1 MLLEGKNAVKEAL
14 NSDTTVE
21 KIIIAKGIK
30 DGSLNLLVALAK
42 QKGVRVC
49 FEDRSILDKKSETG
63 KHQGVIAYTT
73 EFKYCELE
81 DILQE
86 KRGAEHFILI
96 LDEIE
101 DPHNLGSII
110 RVAECHGVDGI
121 VIPKL
126 RSATVN
132 ETVIRAS
139 AGATQ
144 HMKIAKVTNINDA
157 IRRLQEDFI
166 RVIALDMDG
175 TNISEAHLEGDIA
188 IVIGNEGKGIKKL
201 TAKLCDETVA
211 IPMFGKVSSLNA
223 SVATGIALYECRRQ
237 R

>member
-42 QKGVRVC
+42 GKGVRVC
-49 FEDRSILDKKSETG
+49 FEDRAILDKKSETG

-73 EFKYCELE
+73 EFKYCDIE
-81 DILQE
+81 DIINE
-86 KRGAEHFILI
+86 KRGENHFILI

-121 VIPKL
+121 IIPKL

-166 RVIALDMDG
+166 RVIALDMG
-175 TNISEAHLEGDIA
+175 GENISSAHLTGDIA
-188 IVIGNEGKGIKKL
+188 LVIGNEGSGIKRL
-201 TAKLCDETVA
+201 TAKLCDQSVS